1 LKFSKGCKNPF
12 EKKGENMETVLLIL
26 FPLII
31 GIAFGFYLGVIFC
44 LYCGVLKKRKTTID
58 KQ

>member
-1 LKFSKGCKNPF
+1 
-12 EKKGENMETVLLIL
+12 METVLLIL